1 MGLKNKMM
9 KPLFFLFSL
18 FGFLACAFMSG
29 VEGSLTVAYVSMVMS
44 LVSFGMM
51 WFSIWELE

>member
-1 MGLKNKMM
+1 ML

-18 FGFLACAFMSG
+18 FGFLTCAFMSG
-29 VEGSLTVAYVSMVMS
+29 VEGSLTVAYVSLVMS

>member
-1 MGLKNKMM
+1 ML

-29 VEGSLTVAYVSMVMS
+29 VEGSLTVAYVSLVMS

-51 WFSIWELE
+51 WFSIWEFDQ

>member
-1 MGLKNKMM
+1 MLK
-9 KPLFFLFSL
+9 PILLLFCL

-29 VEGSLTVAYVSMVMS
+29 VEGSLTVAYVSLVMS